1 MAIIIQA
8 TIIVVDVVLSK
19 WLEADTTV
27 SNAKR
32 NDIHLM
38 LHLAISATVEKS
50 ISIGDKNTL

>member
-19 WLEADTTV
+19 WLDADTTV
-27 SNAKR
+27 SSAKKK
-32 NDIHLM
+32 DIHLI

-50 ISIGDKNTL
+50 IIIGDKNTL